1 MRVLGSSIGD
11 TNNNDNKL
19 TIEGGLQPLLPVK
32 GESMKLLTKVTSVAL
47 LGGLAAAATAQAE
60 EVVRVYNWSDYIA
73 EDTLANFQKET
84 GIRVI
89 YDVFDS
95 NEVVEAKLLSGR
107 SGYDIVVP
115 SNNFLAKQIKAGAF
129 KPLDKSKLSNYQNL
143 DPQLMKQLEKA
154 DPGNQ
159 YAVPYL
165 WGTNGIG
172 YNVAKVKELLGEDA
186 PTDSLELM
194 FNPKYA
200 EKLSS
205 CGMSML
211 DSADDMVPQALIYL
225 GLDPNSTKA
234 ADFDKAGEVLAKIR
248 PYITYFHSSRYI
260 SDLANG
266 DICVAFGFSGDIL
279 QAATRADEAGNGN
292 KIAYAIPKEGAN
304 LWFDMLAIPADA
316 GNVDN
321 ALTFINYL
329 LRPEVIAPISNY
341 VSYANPNVPA
351 QKLVDES
358 IRNDPGIYPPQ
369 ATLDNLYVGEIR
381 PLKAQ
386 RALTRVWTKVKSGQ

>member
-1 MRVLGSSIGD
+1 MTALAVVIVGIVGSSA
-11 TNNNDNKL
+11 
-19 TIEGGLQPLLPVK
+19 
-32 GESMKLLTKVTSVAL
+32 VA
-47 LGGLAAAATAQAE
+47 AE

-73 EDTLANFQKET
+73 EDTLDNFQKET

-95 NEVVEAKLLSGR
+95 NEVLEAKLLSGR
-107 SGYDIVVP
+107 SGYDLVVP

-129 KPLDKSKLSNYQNL
+129 KPLDISKLTNYTNL
-143 DPQLMKQLEKA
+143 DPQLMKQLETA

-172 YNVAKVKELLGEDA
+172 YNVNKVKAVLGDDA
-186 PTDSLELM
+186 PTDSLELI
-194 FNPKYA
+194 FNPEYA
-200 EKLSS
+200 SKLSS
-205 CGMSML
+205 CGLSML
-211 DSADDMVPQALIYL
+211 DSADDIIPQALIYL

-234 ADFDKAGEVLAKIR
+234 DDYKKAGEVLAKVR

-279 QAATRADEAGNGN
+279 QAASRAEEAGNGN
-292 KIAYAIPKEGAN
+292 EIKYAIPKEGAN

-316 GNVDN
+316 PNVDN

-329 LRPEVIAPISNY
+329 LRAEVIAPISNY

-351 QKLVDES
+351 QALLDES
-358 IRNDPGIYPPQ
+358 IRKDPGIYPPQ

-386 RALTRVWTKVKSGQ
+386 RALTRIWAKVKSGQ

>member
-1 MRVLGSSIGD
+1 MTLF
-11 TNNNDNKL
+11 NKMTTL
-19 TIEGGLQPLLPVK
+19 ALMT
-32 GESMKLLTKVTSVAL
+32 TSV
-47 LGGLAAAATAQAE
+47 LASAAAQAE
-60 EVVRVYNWSDYIA
+60 EVVRVYNWNDYIA
-73 EDTLANFQKET
+73 EDTLANFKKET

-115 SNNFLAKQIKAGAF
+115 SNHFLAKQIIAGAF
-129 KPLDKSKLSNYQNL
+129 KPLDRTKLTHFKNL
-143 DPQLMKQLEKA
+143 DPELMKLLEKA

-172 YNVAKVKELLGEDA
+172 YNIDKVKAALGEDA
-186 PTDSLELM
+186 PVDSMELL

-200 EKLSS
+200 EKLSK
-205 CGMSML
+205 CGFALL
-211 DSADDMVPQALIYL
+211 DSADDILPQAMLYL
-225 GLDPNSTKA
+225 GLDPNSNKA
-234 ADFDKAGEVLAKIR
+234 EDYEKAGELLEKIR
-248 PYITYFHSSRYI
+248 PYVTYFHSSRYI

-279 QAATRADEAGNGN
+279 QARTRAEEAGKGN
-292 KIAYAIPKEGAN
+292 KIGYSIPKEGAN

-316 GNVDN
+316 TNDDN
-321 ALTFINYL
+321 AHKLINYF

-341 VSYANPNVPA
+341 VSYANPNTLA
-351 QKLVDES
+351 QPLVDEV
-358 IRNDPGIYPPQ
+358 IRNDPGIYPPKEV
-369 ATLDNLYVGEIR
+369 LNKLYIGEIR
-381 PLKAQ
+381 SLKIQ
-386 RALTRVWTKVKSGQ
+386 RVSTRVWSKVKSGQ